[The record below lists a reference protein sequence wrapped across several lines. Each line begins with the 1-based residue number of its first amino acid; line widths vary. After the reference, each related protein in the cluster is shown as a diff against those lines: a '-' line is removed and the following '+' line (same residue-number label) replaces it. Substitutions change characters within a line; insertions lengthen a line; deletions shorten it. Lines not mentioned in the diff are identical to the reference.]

1 MIGYLKGSL
10 VSKGIGDVVIDV
22 NGIGYE
28 ISVPM
33 TTLFKL
39 PELNSQVQLR
49 THLSIREDA
58 HVLFGFYDELDRSVF
73 RQLIKVNGVG
83 PKMALAILSGMECHE
98 LVHVVQSEDLNSLV
112 KIPGVGKK
120 TAERLIIELR
130 DRLKDLGHTNVP
142 SMAQTNVIA
151 NVKQDAESA
160 LIALGYKPADASRMI
175 QAVYESGLSS
185 DTLLRNA
192 LKSMVTM

>member
-1 MIGYLKGSL
+1 MIGFVKGSL
-10 VSKGIGDVVIDV
+10 VYKGIGDVVIDV

-39 PELNSQVQLR
+39 PDVNSEVQLK
-49 THLSIREDA
+49 THLSIRDDA

-120 TAERLIIELR
+120 TAERLLIELR
-130 DRLKDLGHTNVP
+130 DKLRDYGQSEVLPTVEI
-142 SMAQTNVIA
+142 NVITSA
-151 NVKQDAESA
+151 KQDAESA
-160 LIALGYKPADASRMI
+160 LIALGYKPAIASQMI
-175 QAVYESGLSS
+175 QKVYKPDMNS
-185 DTLLRNA
+185 DALIRNA
-192 LKSMVTM
+192 LKSMVSK